1 MVAPAAGQAAGP
13 QRVQVLVPVLHQAVL
28 LPAAAAA
35 ARAAA
40 QMAALT
46 QQRLLRLQLVQ
57 WAAGLAQQQ
66 VLALRVLVLQ
76 N

>member
-13 QRVQVLVPVLHQAVL
+13 QRVQVLVPVLYQAVL

-46 QQRLLRLQLVQ
+46 QQRLQLVQ